1 MSVKTKMLY
10 LRALVKKIMNEYG
23 VKNKMHNL
31 GVSIKEKMIN
41 FALQKRWTIILSL
54 YLVVIYYSESWFTR
68 NVVLREYQETFNIVI
83 SLYLLWGM
91 FKAIKSFFEE
101 DESSCF
107 EIFCVM
113 GLIPIVALLDNLINA
128 ESQLLNTYLVIPILV
143 IIWRSRR
150 LIKLYAEVFFKGAS
164 AAKGNRKGLWE
175 SLNEV
180 DDKYDTS
187 DIRKQHLKTRRE
199 RREFGGSSFTYS
211 NKAEPS
217 VETKADNRKTVYEV
231 HVRTGAAGYQ
241 RYTSMD
247 TLAKAEWAADQMRKK
262 GKEVQVVP
270 IFK

>member
-1 MSVKTKMLY
+1 
-10 LRALVKKIMNEYG
+10 
-23 VKNKMHNL
+23 
-31 GVSIKEKMIN
+31 
-41 FALQKRWTIILSL
+41 
-54 YLVVIYYSESWFTR
+54 
-68 NVVLREYQETFNIVI
+68 
-83 SLYLLWGM
+83 
-91 FKAIKSFFEE
+91 
-101 DESSCF
+101 
-107 EIFCVM
+107 M

-211 NKAEPS
+211 SKAEPS